1 MMHLLIV
8 AFLTVLWGVSPI
20 IYKHFL
26 GQMDFR
32 TVMFIVGMVNFL
44 GASALY
50 LVNSDSIDSDISR
63 LPIRSFVMLCL
74 LVLVSYFLAHTL
86 YLYALQDNPSY
97 IMASIVSVAP
107 VITFLVA
114 TLFLG
119 QKVEWLGIAGVLLT
133 SAGVTAIVV
142 NSNGPK

>member
-1 MMHLLIV
+1 MHLLIV
-8 AFLTVLWGVSPI
+8 AFLTVMWGLSPI
-20 IYKHFL
+20 VYKHFL
-26 GQMDFR
+26 GSMDFR
-32 TVMFIVGMVNFL
+32 TVMFVVGMVNFL

-50 LVNSDSIDSDISR
+50 IVNSDSIDSDISK
-63 LPIRSFVMLCL
+63 LPLKSFVLLCL
-74 LVLVSYFLAHTL
+74 LVLCSYFLAHTL
-86 YLYALQDNPSY
+86 YMYALQDNPSY
-97 IMASIVSVAP
+97 VMASITSVAP
-107 VITFLVA
+107 VVTFLVA